1 MGPNLFQILKHAK
14 GLYRTILFHRFPEA
28 HSTVLILY
36 ILRLGKEKKKKKKK
50 KKPNVSFPLKKTKTK
65 NQNLAMKLQCLQ

>member
-28 HSTVLILY
+28 HSTVLILH
-36 ILRLGKEKKKKKKK
+36 ILRLGKEKKK